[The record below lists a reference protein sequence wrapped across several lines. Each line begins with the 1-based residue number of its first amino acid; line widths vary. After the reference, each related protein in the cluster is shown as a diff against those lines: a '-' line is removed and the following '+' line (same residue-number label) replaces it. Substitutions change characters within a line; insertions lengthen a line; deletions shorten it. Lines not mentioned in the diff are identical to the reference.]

1 MSDQNVIVDCV
12 AKKSTGMP
20 ARLGEL
26 ARLQRGIV
34 SRRQAIESGMSA
46 DAVKWAIVSGKWQQ
60 VYPGVY
66 ATFSGQASRHAQF
79 WAALLFAGDD
89 AILSHETA
97 AELISLTD
105 RKSAVISVT
114 VPNARRVAAPRGIVI
129 YRQRHR
135 QLKWRFARG
144 IPPHTLTEDTV
155 IDLLNASA
163 AFDDAVAWVTAAFA
177 RRLTSERMLRQAVA
191 ARSRVRWRGQ
201 LDDVITLAAGGTHS
215 VLEFRYDR
223 DVERAHGL
231 PRATRQSPFIKRD
244 GSRGYRDRF
253 YEHYGR
259 LVIELDGRNYH
270 LDETRD
276 RTRDNQATA
285 TGGSTLRYT
294 WTDVTSRSCETAA
307 EVHRALRER
316 GYPAPL
322 KPCSP
327 ACRVLGYSTTAG
339 QPSPDLAVADSRP
352 RA

>member
-1 MSDQNVIVDCV
+1 MHMKDSIPSSLGSVAQRRLLVLLSVQAGIVDRDQALAV
-12 AKKSTGMP
+12 GLSRGQISY
-20 ARLGEL
+20 RLRSG
-26 ARLQRGIV
+26 AWQR
-34 SRRQAIESGMSA
+34 
-46 DAVKWAIVSGKWQQ
+46 

-66 ATFSGQASRHAQF
+66 ATFTGPASRDARF

-89 AILSHETA
+89 AVLSHETA
-97 AELISLTD
+97 AELTSLTD
-105 RKSAVISVT
+105 RKSAAISVT

-155 IDLLNASA
+155 TDLVNASA
-163 AFDDAVAWVTAAFA
+163 TFDDAVAWVTAAFA
-177 RRLTSERMLRQAVA
+177 RRLTSEHMLRQAIA

-231 PRATRQSPFIKRD
+231 PRAARQAPFIKQD
-244 GSRGYRDRF
+244 GSRGYRDR
-253 YEHYGR
+253 YYQHYGR

-285 TGGSTLRYT
+285 AGGSTLRYT

-307 EVHRALRER
+307 EVHRALRAR

-327 ACRVLGYSTTAG
+327 ACRA
-339 QPSPDLAVADSRP
+339 LATQEQTRP
-352 RA
+352 PPGPG